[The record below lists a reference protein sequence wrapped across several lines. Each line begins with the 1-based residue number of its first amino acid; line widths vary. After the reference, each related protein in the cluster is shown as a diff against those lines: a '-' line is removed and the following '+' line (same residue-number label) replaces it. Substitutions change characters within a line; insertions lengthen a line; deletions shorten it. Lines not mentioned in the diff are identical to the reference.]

1 MLSLMW
7 LLPAFVMHLYSA
19 IINAMVAGAHKEYL
33 ECLWHSL
40 LGIIAL
46 FMIVLALCG
55 AYMVG
60 FVPIIVVIT
69 AIWYV
74 SGILVFQEANTTL
87 ATIGVKAPTSLVV
100 PALLGLGAKIKGM
113 SFKRKPVMQVIPNQ
127 VTPAAATV

>member
-1 MLSLMW
+1 
-7 LLPAFVMHLYSA
+7 
-19 IINAMVAGAHKEYL
+19 
-33 ECLWHSL
+33 
-40 LGIIAL
+40 
-46 FMIVLALCG
+46 
-55 AYMVG
+55 MVG

-74 SGILVFQEANTTL
+74 SGILVFQEANTNL